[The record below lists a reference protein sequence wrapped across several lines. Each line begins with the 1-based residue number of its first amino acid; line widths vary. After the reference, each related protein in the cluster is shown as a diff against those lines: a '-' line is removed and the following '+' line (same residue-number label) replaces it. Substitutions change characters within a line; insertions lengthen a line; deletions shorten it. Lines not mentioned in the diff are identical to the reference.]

1 MRKDVEREH
10 LRADTKNRL
19 YMPTLL
25 FKAKGGATMHQ
36 YICEHCNAHLDPGE
50 RCDCQKVEIIPDKI
64 PETVTDRL
72 ARPLIDIVAKAFED
86 PKVVKE
92 YGRWKKERQEKLAA
106 H

>member
-1 MRKDVEREH
+1 MD
-10 LRADTKNRL
+10 N
-19 YMPTLL
+19 LL
-25 FKAKGGATMHQ
+25 ATF
-36 YICEHCNAHLDPGE
+36 
-50 RCDCQKVEIIPDKI
+50 
-64 PETVTDRL
+64 RL